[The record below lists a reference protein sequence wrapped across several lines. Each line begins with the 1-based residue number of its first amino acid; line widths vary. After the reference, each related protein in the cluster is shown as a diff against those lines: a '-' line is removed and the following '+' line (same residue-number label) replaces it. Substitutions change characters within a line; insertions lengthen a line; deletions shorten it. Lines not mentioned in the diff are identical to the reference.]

1 MKRLFC
7 LYIALLTAV
16 LVNAQNITGKIVD
29 ALTGDSIPFASL
41 AYRGHHISIASN
53 HAGRFTIER
62 HQGWTLTFSA
72 IGYKNKKV
80 RVEASTPNHLV
91 VRLESDSKQLGE
103 VTVRSKRKSKYSR
116 KDNPAVELMR
126 RVIAAKKKTDLENY
140 DYYQYN
146 KYQKITLAVNDITS
160 ETMESDLFKNRD
172 WLVNHIERCPYNDK
186 LILPL
191 SVDETA
197 IQHLYRKQPKCALS
211 SGMDS
216 F

>member
-103 VTVRSKRKSKYSR
+103 VTVKTKRGKYRR
-116 KDNPAVELMR
+116 KENPAVELMR
-126 RVIAAKKKTDLENY
+126 RVIAAKKRTDLARYPFYEYHN
-140 DYYQYN
+140 
-146 KYQKITLAVNDITS
+146 YQKLTLAVNDVKPGT
-160 ETMESDLFKNRD
+160 L
-172 WLVNHIERCPYNDK
+172 
-186 LILPL
+186 
-191 SVDETA
+191 TA
-197 IQHLYRKQPKCALS
+197 VS
-211 SGMDS
+211 SRIRLG
-216 F
+216 